1 MYLLFIN
8 ASYSNRKFCTMYR
21 LWYMSS
27 HTSSVFMLCLM
38 AIGDVVSKVWSFPL
52 WRWTT
57 LLMRVKVSSMYV
69 WS

>member
-1 MYLLFIN
+1 
-8 ASYSNRKFCTMYR
+8 
-21 LWYMSS
+21 MSS